1 MEKPANHLAQP
12 YKVLIVAFGFYPET
26 HGVAEVAYRH
36 ALGLHQWGHQVTVI
50 TRGKKG
56 ENFPFEVV
64 CVEQKV
70 DYQVILKLSEASVI
84 FVHGWNNWASDWVI
98 ELLPLPAKVVLVS
111 HGTNFNVRLGGIRG
125 LVWWLRQRRQA
136 WHFDKKMRSFDHYVF
151 LSDVPEPQRMS
162 DVVWVKKN
170 KFSSYSVIP
179 NGARP
184 AFGTPS
190 TRDFRLEN
198 GLPMAR
204 MLLCVSN
211 YTPTKGHQELVKW
224 FREMQLPDAVLV
236 LIGSNFN
243 DFSSRLKRLAG
254 EELNKTIFLFDQQTE
269 AQIQAA
275 YGAADVFVTATH
287 TEVQPLMLLDAMAV
301 GLPFLS
307 RSVGVISSLAGGMCF
322 QDKTTFQP
330 QLRLLLADDV
340 LRKRLGKEGTEAT
353 KNTHHWDIIAL
364 KYHQL
369 VCSLLDNQV

>member
-1 MEKPANHLAQP
+1 MEKPANNLAQP
-12 YKVLIVAFGFYPET
+12 YQILIVAFGFYPET

-50 TRGKKG
+50 TRGKR
-56 ENFPFEVV
+56 EVNFPFEVV
-64 CVEQKV
+64 CIEQKV
-70 DYQVILKLSEASVI
+70 DYQDILKASEASMI
-84 FVHGWNNWASDWVI
+84 FVHGWSNWASDWVI

-151 LSDVPEPQRMS
+151 LSDVSEPQRMS

-170 KFSSYSVIP
+170 RFPSYSVIP

-184 AFGTPS
+184 AFGMPS

-198 GLPMAR
+198 SLPMAR

-211 YTPTKGHQELVKW
+211 YTPTKGQRELVKW
-224 FREMQLPDAVLV
+224 FREMQLTDTVLV
-236 LIGSNFN
+236 LIGSEFN
-243 DFSSRLKRLAG
+243 RFADRLKRLAG
-254 EELNKTIFLFDQQTE
+254 EELNQTIFLFEQQTE
-269 AQIQAA
+269 AQIHAA
-275 YGAADVFVTATH
+275 YFAADVFVTATY

-301 GLPFLS
+301 GVPFLS
-307 RSVGVISSLAGGMCF
+307 REVGVVSSLAGGVCF
-322 QDKTTFQP
+322 QGKTTFQS
-330 QLRLLLADDV
+330 QLRLLLEGDA
-340 LRKRLGKEGTEAT
+340 LRRRLGEEGKEAM

-369 VCSLLDNQV
+369 VCRLLENQV

>member
-1 MEKPANHLAQP
+1 MEKPANNLVQP
-12 YKVLIVAFGFYPET
+12 YKILIVAFGFYPET

-36 ALGLHQWGHQVTVI
+36 ALGLHRLGCQVTVI
-50 TRGKKG
+50 TRGKEKI
-56 ENFPFEVV
+56 ELPFNVV
-64 CVEQKV
+64 YVKHKIG
-70 DYQVILKLSEASVI
+70 YQQLLETSEASVI
-84 FVHGWNNWASDWVI
+84 FVHSWNNWASDWVI

-136 WHFDKKMRSFDHYVF
+136 WHFDKKMESFDHYVF

-190 TRDFRLEN
+190 MRDFRLDN
-198 GLPMAR
+198 SFPMAQ

-211 YTPTKGHQELVKW
+211 YTPTKGQWELVKW
-224 FREMQLPDAVLV
+224 FREMQLTDTVLV
-236 LIGSNFN
+236 LIGSKFN
-243 DFSSRLKRLAG
+243 DFSDRLKRLVG

-269 AQIQAA
+269 AQIHAA
-275 YGAADVFVTATH
+275 YCAADVFVTATH
-287 TEVQPLMLLDAMAV
+287 TEVQPLMLLDAMVV
-301 GLPFLS
+301 GVPFLS
-307 RSVGVISSLAGGMCF
+307 REVGVVSSLAGGMCF
-322 QDKTTFQP
+322 QDKTTFQS
-330 QLRLLLADDV
+330 QLRLLLEDDT
-340 LRKRLGKEGTEAT
+340 LRKRLGEEGKDATE
-353 KNTHHWDIIAL
+353 NTHHWDIIAL